1 MKSPAVSIC
10 VPTHNRAA
18 YLREAL
24 QSVLAQTYVDFEIVV
39 CDNASTDETARIV
52 SRLADPRIRY
62 VRQEAPLG
70 VAANWI
76 AAVFQATG
84 RYCAILGDDDR
95 WAPTFLEKLLP
106 PLQGDPQLDVSFCD
120 HWIIDSAGTVLSQET
135 EACSRIYKRASLR
148 PGAHR
153 PFLKVALN
161 DQAIPVAAAL
171 MRRSRL
177 VTSGAL
183 DRRAGLVIDY
193 YLFARLALAGG
204 GAFYQPERLASVRRH
219 AGSGSSTRFPE
230 IWPDLQWVC
239 ADLNPHAPGP
249 RERSYIRKKWAHA
262 IFWDVAALVA
272 KKAWGELPR
281 TLGAVFARIP
291 AASRL
296 QLSFMTLLVA
306 FSTGLNKVQTRRSGA
321 AVN

>member
-1 MKSPAVSIC
+1 
-10 VPTHNRAA
+10 
-18 YLREAL
+18 
-24 QSVLAQTYVDFEIVV
+24 VLAQTYTDFEVVV
-39 CDNASTDETARIV
+39 CDNASTDETAQIV

-62 VRQEAPLG
+62 LRHEAPIG

-76 AAVFQATG
+76 AAVCQASG

-95 WAPTFLEKLLP
+95 WAPTFLERLLP
-106 PLQGDPQLDVSFCD
+106 PLQDDPRLDVSFCD
-120 HWIIDSAGTVLSQET
+120 HWIIDGAGKVLSDET
-135 EACSRIYKRASLR
+135 EACSRTYKRAVLQ
-148 PGAHR
+148 PGVHR
-153 PFLKVALN
+153 PFLKVALE

-171 MRRSRL
+171 MRRHHL

-204 GAFYQPERLASVRRH
+204 GAFYQPERLAQVRRH

-239 ADLNPHAPGP
+239 ADLNPHATGP
-249 RERSYIRKKWAHA
+249 QARNYIRKKWAHA

-272 KKAWGELPR
+272 KKAWRELPR
-281 TLGAVFARIP
+281 TLSAAFARIP
-291 AASRL
+291 VASRL
-296 QLSFMTLLVA
+296 QLSIMTLRVA
-306 FSTGLNKVQTRRSGA
+306 FSIGLDKVQARRSGA